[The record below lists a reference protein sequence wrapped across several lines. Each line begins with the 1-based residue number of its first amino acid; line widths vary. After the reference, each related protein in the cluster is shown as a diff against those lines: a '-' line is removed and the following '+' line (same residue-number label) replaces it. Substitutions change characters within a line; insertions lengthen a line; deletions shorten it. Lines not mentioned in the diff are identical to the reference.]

1 MTGQHHPTPLG
12 ASQAGVDLYWLPLG
26 SGGRCVRTSGRLYE
40 TLIATRNH
48 RDSMHLYHSALIVR
62 LDGHSFAIEMTPVW
76 AVADPDRGV
85 VAEGPVG
92 MPSWGIS
99 RLFRYEIRCWRDG
112 TIPDLG
118 AAVDSPRRL
127 SSDKDKARRVLELVA
142 SFPTAT
148 WGRDEQRTGEM
159 WNSNSLT
166 SWLLARSGHNTETT
180 SATPPAGG
188 RAPGWSA
195 GLAVAAR
202 TERLAG
208 RSNADQML
216 PS

>member
-1 MTGQHHPTPLG
+1 MG
-12 ASQAGVDLYWLPLG
+12 
-26 SGGRCVRTSGRLYE
+26 
-40 TLIATRNH
+40 
-48 RDSMHLYHSALIVR
+48 LYHSALIVQ
-62 LDGHSFAIEMTPVW
+62 LHGHSFTIEMTPVW

-92 MPSWGIS
+92 MPSWGRF
-99 RLFRYEIRCWRDG
+99 RLFRYEIRCWPDG
-112 TIPDLG
+112 TIPDLD

-127 SSDKDKARRVLELVA
+127 SSDEGHARRVLELAA

-148 WGRDEQRTGEM
+148 WGRDEQHTGEM

-180 SATPPAGG
+180 IAQPPSGG

-195 GLAVAAR
+195 GLAVADR
-202 TERLAG
+202 TECMAG
-208 RSNADQML
+208 RSSADRRHLIGDQL
-216 PS
+216 RPRRRLLRAEVSRPRRPC